1 LLKGIL
7 FDMDGVLV
15 DSEEYICRA
24 AIMMF
29 KEHGINVKPEDF
41 LPFVGTGEN
50 IYIGGVAK
58 KYNVPIDIDKEKA
71 RTYAIYEKISKD
83 NLKSLP
89 GVHDFIKK
97 CRNLKLKLAVA
108 TSADKIKMMINLKAI
123 GLGTDTFDALIN
135 GQDVYHKKPH
145 PEIYL
150 KASKKLGLKPSECL
164 VIEDAITGI
173 AAGKAAGSKCLALTT
188 TFKKEKF
195 GNADWIC
202 STLEN
207 VPEEALMW

>member
-1 LLKGIL
+1 
-7 FDMDGVLV
+7 MDGVLV
-15 DSEEYICRA
+15 DSEEYICHA

-29 KEHGINVKPEDF
+29 KEHGIVVKPEDF
-41 LPFVGTGEN
+41 LPFIGTGESM
-50 IYIGGVAK
+50 YIGGVAK

-71 RTYAIYEKISKD
+71 RTYAIYEEISKD

-89 GVHDFIKK
+89 GVHDFIKE
-97 CRNLKLKLAVA
+97 CRNLNLKLAVA

-123 GLGTDTFDALIN
+123 ELGNDTFDALIN

-188 TFKKEKF
+188 TFEKEKF
-195 GNADWIC
+195 VNADWIC

-207 VPEEALMW
+207 VPEEALIW

>member
-1 LLKGIL
+1 
-7 FDMDGVLV
+7 MDGVLV

-29 KEHGINVKPEDF
+29 MEHGIIVKPEDF
-41 LPFVGTGEN
+41 LPFVGAGEN
-50 IYIGGVAK
+50 MYIGGVAK
-58 KYNVPIDIDKEKA
+58 KYNFPIDIDREKA
-71 RTYAIYEKISKD
+71 RTYAIYEEISKD

-97 CRNLKLKLAVA
+97 CRNSNLKLAVV

-123 GLGTDTFDALIN
+123 QLGIDTFDALVN
-135 GQDVYHKKPH
+135 GQDVHHKKPH

-150 KASKKLGLKPSECL
+150 KASEKLKLKPSECL
-164 VIEDAITGI
+164 VIEDAINGI
-173 AAGKAAGSKCLALTT
+173 AAGKAAGAKCLALTT
-188 TFKKEKF
+188 TFGKKNF